1 MVRTNWDENFIKDLI
16 LSLLFWWSENVDEI
30 ISFQQAWNTLLKL
43 NFLRSH
49 GRKPEDRLSANSS
62 FWLQTCPFFKGTRS
76 LPNDFRKKVRDKC
89 SMTTQ
94 TPQCLH
100 TTRWFWLGTVAGL
113 QLTALCS
120 RYPHWPLQGSEG
132 ELHPLRG
139 TVIELTWRSVPHEG
153 RALHSA
159 KVGSKCSPQ
168 SGYSALTLSFNKIQ
182 R

>member
-1 MVRTNWDENFIKDLI
+1 M
-16 LSLLFWWSENVDEI
+16 
-30 ISFQQAWNTLLKL
+30 
-43 NFLRSH
+43 
-49 GRKPEDRLSANSS
+49 RLSPFSKPGTH
-62 FWLQTCPFFKGTRS
+62 FWS
-76 LPNDFRKKVRDKC
+76 LTSLEAMAVSLKTAYLLTPAFDYKPAPSLKRQEVFPVTSGKKVRDKC

-159 KVGSKCSPQ
+159 KVGSKRSPQ